1 MKEQSVKHW
10 MRRLVCYGVGML
22 VLTCG
27 ITLNTKT
34 LLGVSPII
42 SVPNSLSVLF
52 GWDLGWVV
60 TLFYLLCVAAQLP
73 IKGRRFGI
81 LDVLQF
87 PVSFLSGWLVGWYSK
102 TLSFSNPSWFLR
114 LTLLALAILL
124 TGTGVCM
131 MVNMELAPNPADGL
145 VDSISQRSGKSMGLC
160 KNLFDLA
167 CAAVTVTLSLILGG
181 TVIGIGL
188 GTVATVLFTG
198 RVIALVNRF
207 LREPMRRMA
216 GLSEA

>member
-10 MRRLVCYGVGML
+10 MRRLVCYGIGML

-102 TLSFSNPSWFLR
+102 TLSFPNPSWPLR

-167 CAAVTVTLSLILGG
+167 CAAVTV
-181 TVIGIGL
+181 
-188 GTVATVLFTG
+188 
-198 RVIALVNRF
+198 
-207 LREPMRRMA
+207 
-216 GLSEA
+216 

>member
-1 MKEQSVKHW
+1 MKEKSVKHW
-10 MRRLVCYGVGML
+10 MRRLVCYGIGML

-60 TLFYLLCVAAQLP
+60 TLFYLLCVAVQLP

-102 TLSFSNPSWFLR
+102 TLSFPNPSWPLR

-124 TGTGVCM
+124 TGIGVCM

-145 VDSISQRSGKSMGLC
+145 VDSMGLC

-167 CAAVTVTLSLILGG
+167 CVVVTVTISLLLDG

-207 LREPMRRMA
+207 LRDPMRRMT
-216 GLSEA
+216 GLA

>member
-73 IKGRRFGI
+73 IKGR
-81 LDVLQF
+81 
-87 PVSFLSGWLVGWYSK
+87 
-102 TLSFSNPSWFLR
+102 
-114 LTLLALAILL
+114 
-124 TGTGVCM
+124 
-131 MVNMELAPNPADGL
+131 
-145 VDSISQRSGKSMGLC
+145 
-160 KNLFDLA
+160 
-167 CAAVTVTLSLILGG
+167 
-181 TVIGIGL
+181 GL
-188 GTVATVLFTG
+188 GFWTCYSFRSVF
-198 RVIALVNRF
+198 F
-207 LREPMRRMA
+207 PA
-216 GLSEA
+216 GW

>member
-10 MRRLVCYGVGML
+10 MRRLVCYGIGML

-102 TLSFSNPSWFLR
+102 TLSFPVAKPCPFP
-114 LTLLALAILL
+114 IPP
-124 TGTGVCM
+124 G
-131 MVNMELAPNPADGL
+131 P
-145 VDSISQRSGKSMGLC
+145 
-160 KNLFDLA
+160 
-167 CAAVTVTLSLILGG
+167 CA
-181 TVIGIGL
+181 
-188 GTVATVLFTG
+188 
-198 RVIALVNRF
+198 
-207 LREPMRRMA
+207 
-216 GLSEA
+216 

>member
-1 MKEQSVKHW
+1 MEKRNVKHW
-10 MRRLVCYGVGML
+10 MCRLACYGIGML

-52 GWDLGWVV
+52 GWELGWVV
-60 TLFYLLCVAAQLP
+60 TLFYLLCVAVQLP

-102 TLSFSNPSWFLR
+102 NLSFPNPSWLLR
-114 LTLLALAILL
+114 LALLALAILL
-124 TGTGVCM
+124 TGIGVCM

-145 VDSISQRSGKSMGLC
+145 VDSISRRSGKSMGLC

-167 CAAVTVTLSLILGG
+167 CVVVTAAVSLILDG
-181 TVIGIGL
+181 TIIGIGL
-188 GTVATVLFTG
+188 GTLATVLLTG

-216 GLSEA
+216 GLAEA

>member
-1 MKEQSVKHW
+1 MEKRNVKHW
-10 MRRLVCYGVGML
+10 MWRLVCYGIGML

-52 GWDLGWVV
+52 GWELGWVV
-60 TLFYLLCVAAQLP
+60 TLFYLLCVAVQLP
-73 IKGRRFGI
+73 IKGQRFGI

-102 TLSFSNPSWFLR
+102 TLSFPNPPWLLR
-114 LTLLALAILL
+114 LALLALAILL
-124 TGTGVCM
+124 TGIGVCM

-145 VDSISQRSGKSMGLC
+145 VDSISRRSGKSMGLC

-167 CAAVTVTLSLILGG
+167 CVAVTAAVSLILDG
-181 TVIGIGL
+181 TIIGIGL
-188 GTVATVLFTG
+188 GTLATVLLTG

-216 GLSEA
+216 GLAEA

>member
-1 MKEQSVKHW
+1 MKEKSVKYW

-60 TLFYLLCVAAQLP
+60 TLFYLLCVAVQLP

-87 PVSFLSGWLVGWYSK
+87 PVSFLSGWLVGCYSK
-102 TLSFSNPSWFLR
+102 TLSFPNPSWPLR

-124 TGTGVCM
+124 TGIGVCM

-145 VDSISQRSGKSMGLC
+145 VDSISQRSGKNMGLC

-167 CAAVTVTLSLILGG
+167 CVVVTVTISLLLDG

-207 LREPMRRMA
+207 LRDPMRRMA
-216 GLSEA
+216 GLA

>member
-1 MKEQSVKHW
+1 MKEKSVKHW
-10 MRRLVCYGVGML
+10 VRRLICYGIGML

-60 TLFYLLCVAAQLP
+60 TLFYLLCVAVQLP

-102 TLSFSNPSWFLR
+102 TLSFPNR
-114 LTLLALAILL
+114 HRRVHDGQHGA
-124 TGTGVCM
+124 GTQPGGW
-131 MVNMELAPNPADGL
+131 PGGQHQPA
-145 VDSISQRSGKSMGLC
+145 QRQEHGSVQKPL
-160 KNLFDLA
+160 
-167 CAAVTVTLSLILGG
+167 
-181 TVIGIGL
+181 
-188 GTVATVLFTG
+188 
-198 RVIALVNRF
+198 
-207 LREPMRRMA
+207 
-216 GLSEA
+216 